1 MTGRPIVCDRAFSAM
16 ARPILPLPSSNGWM
30 DSKYKC
36 AIAERS
42 AVWNESANLP
52 IYQVS
57 MKIWKLNR
65 VLPLIDIT
73 QVGFGANTFNKMQA
87 VGLVILDAGDQF
99 YATVSQNSGSTLLLN
114 DTEGLTYISGHKVN

>member
-1 MTGRPIVCDRAFSAM
+1 
-16 ARPILPLPSSNGWM
+16 
-30 DSKYKC
+30 
-36 AIAERS
+36 
-42 AVWNESANLP
+42 
-52 IYQVS
+52 